1 MCQSVGHEL
10 LHFFYYKARYPPTN
24 SFAAGMKLEACS
36 YNSGSMP
43 PTFSLATVVA
53 TVGTRILLHF
63 DGADPNSDIWRLPDS
78 GDIHPVGWTEGS
90 LLKAPMSKN
99 VICFFFFCLL
109 TFNNLFV
116 L

>member
-1 MCQSVGHEL
+1 
-10 LHFFYYKARYPPTN
+10 
-24 SFAAGMKLEACS
+24 MKLEACS
-36 YNSGSMP
+36 YNSGSMS

-53 TVGTRILLHF
+53 TVGSRILLHF

-99 VICFFFFCLL
+99 MIFLYQYFY
-109 TFNNLFV
+109 LFIYF
-116 L
+116 